1 MHSLLML
8 PGPIIFLLGMF
19 ITKNTHT
26 FVIVHTVYKLEVLLL
41 SAISTKHDINAKKVM
56 KI

>member
-1 MHSLLML
+1 ML

-19 ITKNTHT
+19 ITKKLNTHT
-26 FVIVHTVYKLEVLLL
+26 FVIVHTVYKVEVLLL
-41 SAISTKHDINAKKVM
+41 SAISIKHNINAKKVM